1 MEIISLK
8 YFGIS
13 DFFCIFAAEILKYKM
28 KTFRDLKRDD
38 FIIYKNFKIFEKC
51 NDIINGVHYTEKVTF
66 KDVHCRVECISGN
79 LREIIYDPNDEK
91 EKFIQIQVYN
101 PLNIPTFA
109 PLHFPNTVH
118 QLISIPVKDLD
129 KSENEKFKIIQL

>member
-1 MEIISLK
+1 
-8 YFGIS
+8 
-13 DFFCIFAAEILKYKM
+13 M

-109 PLHFPNTVH
+109 PLHFPGTVH
-118 QLISIPVKDLD
+118 QLISIPIKDLD